1 MLEISNLTAGYGD
14 VPVLW
19 GVSLSVPRGHVVALV
34 GANGMGKTT
43 LLRAISGVIRPSGGV
58 VRVNGHDVI
67 GLAAC
72 AVAAHGVAHVPEGR
86 QLFPAM
92 TVREN
97 LTMGGYLL
105 RDKAN
110 RAESMERVYTLFPRL
125 RERHAQLAGSL
136 SGGEQQMLAIGRGL
150 MLRPQLLMLDEPSL
164 GLAPLL
170 VEEIFLTVARLRDEG
185 MTILLVEQNVQQAL
199 RLAESGYVLENGRI
213 TLEGRASELLENS
226 DVRSA
231 YLGLSA
237 AASVFN
243 GVGSP

>member
-1 MLEISNLTAGYGD
+1 VLELRNLTAGYGD

-19 GVSLSVPRGHVVALV
+19 GVSLSVPSRQVVALV

-43 LLRAISGVIRPSGGV
+43 LLRAISGVLRSSGGSI
-58 VRVNGHDVI
+58 RVGERDMI
-67 GLAAC
+67 GLPAH
-72 AVAAHGVAHVPEGR
+72 AVAAQGVAHVPEGR
-86 QLFPAM
+86 QLFPQM

-97 LTMGGYLL
+97 LIMGAYLPGA
-105 RDKAN
+105 KAT
-110 RAESMERVYTLFPRL
+110 RTDSMERVYTLFPRL

-170 VEEIFLTVARLRDEG
+170 VEEIFLTIVRLRDEG

-199 RLAESGYVLENGRI
+199 RLAETGYVLENGRI
-213 TLEGRASELLENS
+213 TLEGRAGDLLENPQ
-226 DVRSA
+226 VQSA
-231 YLGLSA
+231 YLGVA
-237 AASVFN
+237 VPAKN
-243 GVGSP
+243 TMNIGN